1 MPGRAPLTRRFEL
14 ATALTATALTA
25 VALLVVG
32 CSGQPA
38 LTVAP
43 PRGGDEQ
50 CGRLHSRL
58 PHDLDGRDRR
68 DTSPVS
74 RRTAAWGQPPL
85 VLRCG
90 VGRPT
95 GLTATAQVLEVQGV
109 EWFLTE
115 RPRAYVF
122 TTVGRTA
129 YVELRVPRS
138 TPRERATAPL
148 VDLATAIDAALPRSP

>member
-1 MPGRAPLTRRFEL
+1 M
-14 ATALTATALTA
+14 
-25 VALLVVG
+25 VG
-32 CSGQPA
+32 CSGQPT

-43 PRGGDEQ
+43 PRGGNEA
-50 CGRLHSRL
+50 CVRLHHRL
-58 PHDLDGRDRR
+58 PDDLDGRDRR

-74 RRTAAWGQPPL
+74 RWTAAWGQPPL

-90 VGRPT
+90 VGRPA
-95 GLTATAQVLEVQGV
+95 GLTATSQVLEVEEV

-138 TPRERATAPL
+138 TPRTRATAPL
-148 VDLATAIDAALPRSP
+148 VDLAPAIDAALPRT

>member
-1 MPGRAPLTRRFEL
+1 MA
-14 ATALTATALTA
+14 
-25 VALLVVG
+25 G
-32 CSGQPA
+32 CSGQPT

-50 CGRLHSRL
+50 CARLHSRL
-58 PHDLDGRDRR
+58 PDDLDGRDRR

-74 RRTAAWGQPPL
+74 KRTAAWGQPPV

-90 VGRPT
+90 VGRPA
-95 GLTATAQVLEVQGV
+95 GLTATSQVLEVQDV

-122 TTVGRTA
+122 TTVGRRT
-129 YVELRVPRS
+129 YVELRVPRA
-138 TPRERATAPL
+138 TPRTEATAPL
-148 VDLATAIDAALPRSP
+148 VDLAPAITATLPRP